1 MSNFLLIPQE
11 KFNELS
17 NKVDQLLII
26 LDQKNEIP
34 VRMDDWIPESF
45 AQKLLGIKKTSLWA
59 LRKQNMI
66 IYSKVGAKIFY
77 SRKSIE
83 KLINKNQQ

>member
-1 MSNFLLIPQE
+1 MSNFILIPQE
-11 KFNELS
+11 KFNELNS
-17 NKVDQLLII
+17 KVDQLLVM

-34 VRMDDWIPESF
+34 IRMDDWISESF

-59 LRKQNMI
+59 LRKQNKI
-66 IYSKVGAKIFY
+66 VYSKVGAKIFY

-83 KLINKNQQ
+83 KLITKNQI